1 MDTKTLVQLAEAYIA
16 HTGRKLSTIS
26 TYSANDGK
34 FLGGLKAGNGCTLRK
49 AAVVLS
55 WFDENWPQ
63 DLAWPAHI
71 ARPKTAGRTSKRA
84 A

>member
-1 MDTKTLVQLAEAYIA
+1 MDTKTLVDLAEAYIA

-49 AAVVLS
+49 AAVVLA
-55 WFDENWPQ
+55 WFDANWPE
-63 DLAWPAHI
+63 DLTWPDHI
-71 ARPKTAGRTSKRA
+71 ARPKAVGRAPKRA